1 MKTKKGQKFQVPDL
15 KAKVRTLEAIFG
27 EKFMRSEL
35 NPRTVDKWLKEPDPT
50 PYLTSLKKYFGV
62 IGMKESD
69 MIKSKQ
75 AFSEKAAM
83 ISAQQKSSAQVQYSV
98 EDITAVYDSFAEG
111 YTMAPAMLSQTLQ
124 MVQKETLKNDYKYL
138 SGFYHMYHYWKS
150 GDIYDTGKIR
160 RNLIHV
166 YELDENQGLLNC
178 RLMIS
183 PMKHQKKEDW
193 WAYEG
198 WVLNI
203 RNKLFWLFE
212 CVRGM
217 PPEIVTFNIF
227 KPSFWPDPDRFMLY
241 GILSALSLEGI
252 PCASN
257 MMLKKIKS
265 DDDLKNKIGYFT
277 PEEITA
283 EDHPIDIIK
292 HLDNEIQNPHG
303 ILTIKSTG

>member
-1 MKTKKGQKFQVPDL
+1 MKAKKGQKFRVPDL
-15 KAKVRTLEAIFG
+15 KAKVRTLEAVFG

-83 ISAQQKSSAQVQYSV
+83 IYDQQKGTAKVRYSA
-98 EDITAVYDSFAEG
+98 EDITAVYDSFAQG
-111 YTMAPAMLSQTLQ
+111 DRAAPAMLSQTLK
-124 MVQKETLKNDYKYL
+124 MVQKETIKNDYKYL
-138 SGFYHMYHYWKS
+138 GGFYHMYHYWKS
-150 GDIYDTGKIR
+150 GDIHDAGKIR

-166 YELDENQGLLNC
+166 YELDDSQGLLNC

-183 PMKHQKKEDW
+183 PMKHQDKEDW

-212 CVRGM
+212 CIRGM

-227 KPSFWPDPDRFMLY
+227 KPSFWPDPDRFILY
-241 GILSALSLEGI
+241 GILSALSLEGV

-257 MMLKKIKS
+257 MILKKIKS
-265 DDDLKNKIGYFT
+265 DDALKNKIGYFT
-277 PEEITA
+277 AEEIKA
-283 EDHPIDIIK
+283 EGHPIDIIK

-303 ILTIKSTG
+303 ILTTKPTG

>member
-1 MKTKKGQKFQVPDL
+1 MKTKKGQKFHVPDL
-15 KAKVRTLEAIFG
+15 KAKVRTLEAVFG

-83 ISAQQKSSAQVQYSV
+83 ISAQQKSSAQVQYSA

-111 YTMAPAMLSQTLQ
+111 YTMAPTMLSQTLK

-150 GDIYDTGKIR
+150 GDIYDTGKVR

-166 YELDENQGLLNC
+166 YELDENRDC
-178 RLMIS
+178 
-183 PMKHQKKEDW
+183 
-193 WAYEG
+193 
-198 WVLNI
+198 
-203 RNKLFWLFE
+203 
-212 CVRGM
+212 
-217 PPEIVTFNIF
+217 
-227 KPSFWPDPDRFMLY
+227 
-241 GILSALSLEGI
+241 
-252 PCASN
+252 
-257 MMLKKIKS
+257 
-265 DDDLKNKIGYFT
+265 
-277 PEEITA
+277 
-283 EDHPIDIIK
+283 
-292 HLDNEIQNPHG
+292 
-303 ILTIKSTG
+303 